1 VRARVLNRR
10 RSRHHFARREDH
22 CDFIADRNLISS
34 GSSDICQ
41 NPRGGR
47 FDLHRG
53 LVGFDLHERLALGNS
68 LAFGLEPIEQRS
80 FFLRDSQ
87 RRHDY
92 IGCHSRWLLIT
103 ERLEAEGAIFV
114 GETGR
119 SPLAIARCVRAI
131 D

>member
-1 VRARVLNRR
+1 VRALE
-10 RSRHHFARREDH
+10 RSRTRYFARRQD
-22 CDFIADRNLISS
+22 DGNSISYWNLISWKS
-34 GSSDICQ
+34 GDVSQ

-53 LVGFDLHERLALGNS
+53 LVGFDLHERLTLGHR

-114 GETGR
+114 GENGR
-119 SPLAIARCVRAI
+119 SALAIARCVRAI